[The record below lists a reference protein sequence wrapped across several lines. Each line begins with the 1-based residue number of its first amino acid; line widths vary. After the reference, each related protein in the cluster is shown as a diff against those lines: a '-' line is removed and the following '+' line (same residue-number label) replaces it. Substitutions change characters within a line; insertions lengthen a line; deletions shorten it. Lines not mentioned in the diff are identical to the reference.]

1 VRQIA
6 LGRIGI
12 DRYLSLAYSAADVFV
27 IASLQESFG
36 QTVSESL
43 ACGTPVIGFATG
55 GMLDMVRPG
64 ETGQL
69 VPVGDVAALREAIRS
84 MLAIPNVRE
93 RFSARGREIA
103 VNEYSMEAQAT
114 AYVRLYESLLGR
126 PAANAA

>member
-1 VRQIA
+1 VPQLN
-6 LGRIGI
+6 LGRINI

-27 IASLQESFG
+27 IPSVQESFG

-69 VPVGDVAALREAIRS
+69 VPVADVAALREAIRA

-93 RFSARGREIA
+93 QYTARCRAIA
-103 VNEYSMEAQAT
+103 VAEYSIEAQAA
-114 AYVRLYESLLGR
+114 AYVRLYESLR
-126 PAANAA
+126 R